1 MSGVAVPL
9 PRTGTIVVNALLIGA
24 SALALFPLLWMLAAS
39 FMAPGEASA
48 YPPPLVP
55 ADPTL
60 ANYRELF
67 ARAGMGRYLANS
79 VLLAVAATA
88 LSLVFNVMAGYA
100 FAKLRF
106 RGRER
111 LFRLMLGALVI
122 PGQVAMVP
130 LFLLMKHMGLVNSYG
145 GVIVPALASIFG
157 IFLVRQYALSI
168 PDELLE
174 AARIDGA
181 SEAKIFVAIVVPLL
195 SPIIVTLAV
204 FTLLGTWNDFMWPL
218 IVLSDQDLYTL
229 PVALASLSREH
240 VQDNELMMA
249 GSVVTTLPVLIVF
262 LALSR
267 YYMQGLMLGAVKG

>member
-1 MSGVAVPL
+1 MKARP
-9 PRTGTIVVNALLIGA
+9 A
-24 SALALFPLLWMLAAS
+24 ALAVNGMLVATATFAAFPLLWMIAVSL
-39 FMAPGEASA
+39 MAPGEASA
-48 YPPPLVP
+48 YPPPLLP
-55 ADPTL
+55 ARATL

-67 ARAGMGRYLANS
+67 ATAGMSRYLANS

-88 LSLVFNVMAGYA
+88 LSLVFNVTAGYA

-106 RGRER
+106 AGRDR
-111 LFRLMLGALVI
+111 IFKLMAAALVI

-130 LFLLMKHMGLVNSYG
+130 LFLLVKDLGLVNSYG

-168 PDELLE
+168 PDDLLE

-181 SEAKIFVAIVVPLL
+181 SEWTIFVVVVVPLL
-195 SPIIVTLAV
+195 RPIIVTLAV

-218 IVLSDQDLYTL
+218 IVLSDQELYTL
-229 PVALASLSREH
+229 PVALASLAREH

-249 GSVVTTLPVLIVF
+249 GSVVTTLPVLLVF
-262 LALSR
+262 LALQR
-267 YYMQGLMLGAVKG
+267 YYVEGLTLGSVKG